1 MTIYFR
7 LKKHDGYYPEG
18 FIYHTLDA
26 SEMHATR
33 VADSSVLQIDG
44 FADFSTVSA
53 SLTLSQ
59 IREALKNGK
68 DNIEITVYSVV

>member
-7 LKKHDGYYPEG
+7 LKKHEGYYPEG
-18 FIYHTLDA
+18 FIYHTFDA

-53 SLTLSQ
+53 SLTLAQ
-59 IREALKNGK
+59 IREAIKKGK
-68 DNIEITVYSVV
+68 ENIEIAVYSVI